1 MRRTD
6 RAGIAPAALVALLA
20 LAAPARAQVVRGT
33 VVDATNERPVS
44 LAGVQLLDAER
55 NSLLVAMS
63 DSLGRYALT
72 VPDSGAYYLVA
83 QRFGYED
90 MESPLLA
97 ISNAREYVLDLELHP
112 EPLGLG
118 EITVTVRN
126 EQAVTWLTREFGRNP
141 AEYFGFRLLQGD
153 RLTEAKVKGKMDPT
167 ETLRWLYVPVSHG
180 PACVSINAT
189 PRATT
194 VGWRGP
200 RASGFAEPGSAP
212 AGTTS
217 LDRQP
222 RDSDGATTGCGS
234 LMINDRV
241 VPNEQLDRIDMSS
254 IAVVVTLPGSV
265 RMYTYDF
272 DWTFR

>member
-1 MRRTD
+1 MLRTD
-6 RAGIAPAALVALLA
+6 RAGVAPAALVGLLA
-20 LAAPARAQVVRGT
+20 LAAPAGAQVVRGT
-33 VVDATNERPVS
+33 VVDAANERPVP
-44 LAGVQLLDAER
+44 LAGVRLLDAEH

-90 MESPLLA
+90 LESPLLA
-97 ISNAREYVLDLELHP
+97 ISSARDYVLDLELHP

-118 EITVTVRN
+118 QITVTVRN

-141 AEYFGFRLLQGD
+141 ADFFGFRLLQGD

-180 PACVSINAT
+180 PECVSINST
-189 PRATT
+189 PRAVT

-200 RASGFAEPGSAP
+200 RDGGFAEPGAAP
-212 AGTTS
+212 SGSTS
-217 LDRQP
+217 MEQRLADFERGPDR
-222 RDSDGATTGCGS
+222 CGS
-234 LMINDRV
+234 LMVNDRV

-265 RMYTYDF
+265 RLYTYDF